1 MNILEKV
8 DKISIAIGV
17 EDEVYFI
24 TIPKGTE
31 MLAVHMLA
39 GLSEDGKLHVTKGS
53 KDYQFMEV
61 ERDKE

>member
-1 MNILEKV
+1 MNTLEKI

-17 EDEVYFI
+17 DNDIYFI

-31 MLAVHMLA
+31 MLAVQMLA
-39 GLSEDGKLHVTKGS
+39 GLNNGKLILTKAAKG
-53 KDYQFMEV
+53 YQFMEV